1 VDSRYT
7 SVDILHSGCIC
18 LLFSS
23 IFKCRLTVLVVLY
36 VIFKLVLRN
45 NFVMVHV
52 SGPYYLKVAHFIL
65 CVSCEVLLGVVVYV
79 FVFGVRS
86 VVGIRCFTD
95 NHDLSNNN

>member
-1 VDSRYT
+1 MDSRYT

-65 CVSCEVLLGVVVYV
+65 CVSCEVLVVGGLY
-79 FVFGVRS
+79 FVFGVES
-86 VVGIRCFTD
+86 VVGAHCS
-95 NHDLSNNN
+95 LVSP